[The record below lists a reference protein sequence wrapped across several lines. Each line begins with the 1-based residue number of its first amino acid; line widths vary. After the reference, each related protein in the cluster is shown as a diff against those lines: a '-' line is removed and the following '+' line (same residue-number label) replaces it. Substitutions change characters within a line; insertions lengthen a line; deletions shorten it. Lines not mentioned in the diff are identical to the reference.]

1 MIVPM
6 KKVSLIVLGGE
17 KNDALKKLRRLGL
30 LHIEIK
36 EGKGP
41 RLLELKE
48 QIGSL
53 EKGRYTVADKGAK
66 GMAQK
71 EADTQEALSIAARI
85 ESLEEEQKK
94 CYGDIAA
101 YRTELERI
109 KAWGE
114 MDHAELAFL
123 AKKGI
128 ALSLH
133 EMSPAEYDKLGDA
146 VRAIVLERTKDIV
159 RFLLLEIG
167 THGEPG
173 DGTPVESGDGTPGK
187 ENSGMS
193 GEEVKAA
200 LERSRFK
207 LPDVST
213 GELKRKLEDTG
224 RQLQSI
230 KDELAALAAYTES
243 LERAIA
249 ALKKEAEFET
259 YSSGMGE
266 EDLSEDSPGK
276 VSVAYLVGFLPA
288 EDLGKLQT
296 MARENAWGLLAEDPT
311 EEDDAPTKLQNN
323 KFVSLVYPLTDFLG
337 SVPGY
342 FEPDISGWFLIFIMI
357 FVGIIFGDG
366 GYGLLIC
373 GIAAALM
380 IKSRREKQPIAP
392 IAWLLLLFGAVT
404 VVWGT
409 VTCSWFG
416 LSPEALP
423 VWLQRL
429 SVPVLSN
436 VNSDTIWYPFWT
448 GGQAGL
454 TTSQNVQIFCFAI
467 ALVHLLIAHVSA
479 LRGNLGSP
487 KMLGDIGTIL
497 QLIGMFYVV
506 LSMVVNGEVFGL
518 DLVVSGIPVGR
529 ISITLVIVGFA
540 VNFIFGNYEKSILQ
554 SVLDSLKDIVSMLL
568 GVVNVFSDIVSYIRL
583 WAVGLAGAAI
593 SSTVNEMVNPLFG
606 HFIFIIFA
614 VIVLVFGHGLNM
626 ILNVLSVIVHG
637 IRLNTLEFST
647 HIGLSWSGHKYE
659 PFEE

>member
-6 KKVSLIVLGGE
+6 KKVSLIVLDSE
-17 KNDALKKLRRLGL
+17 RKNALKKLRRLGL

-36 EGKGP
+36 EGKGS

-48 QIGSL
+48 QIASL
-53 EKGRYTVADKGAK
+53 EKGRFAVADKVTK
-66 GMAQK
+66 GMVQK
-71 EADTQEALSIAARI
+71 EADTQEALTIAEKI
-85 ESLEEEQKK
+85 DSLQEEQKK
-94 CYGDIAA
+94 YYADISA

-109 KAWGE
+109 KAWGNLDPGE
-114 MDHAELAFL
+114 IAFL
-123 AKKGI
+123 AEKGI
-128 ALSLH
+128 VLSLH
-133 EMSPAEYDKLGDA
+133 EMIPSEYEKLGDSA
-146 VRAIVLERTKDIV
+146 KTIVLQRTKDIV
-159 RFLLLEIG
+159 RFLLL
-167 THGEPG
+167 
-173 DGTPVESGDGTPGK
+173 D
-187 ENSGMS
+187 NGMD
-193 GEEVKAA
+193 GEEDKTA

-207 LPDVST
+207 LPDLST
-213 GELKRKLEDTG
+213 KEIKEKLEEAG
-224 RQLQSI
+224 KQLQSI
-230 KDELAALAAYTES
+230 KEELAAFAAYTES

-249 ALKKEAEFET
+249 GLKKEIEFET
-259 YSSGMGE
+259 YASGMGE
-266 EDLSEDSPGK
+266 EDLSEDSPRK

-342 FEPDISGWFLIFIMI
+342 FEPDISGWFLAFIMI

-373 GIAAALM
+373 GIAAAMM
-380 IKSRREKQPIAP
+380 IKNRREKKAIAP

-416 LSPEALP
+416 LAPEVLP
-423 VWLQRL
+423 AWLQNL

-436 VNSDTIWYPFWT
+436 VYSDKIWYPFWT
-448 GGQAGL
+448 GGEAGL
-454 TTSQNVQIFCFAI
+454 TTSQNVQIFCFTI
-467 ALVHLLIAHVSA
+467 ALIHLLIAHISGA
-479 LRGNLGSP
+479 RGNRGSL
-487 KMLGDIGTIL
+487 KILGDIGSIL
-497 QLIGMFYVV
+497 ELIGMYYVV
-506 LSMVVNGEVFGL
+506 LSMVVNGAVFGL
-518 DLVVSGIPVGR
+518 DLVVSGIPVGT
-529 ISITLVIVGFA
+529 ISISLVIIGFA

-593 SSTVNEMVNPLFG
+593 SSTVNEMVSPLLG

-614 VIVLVFGHGLNM
+614 VVVLVFGHGLNM

>member
-6 KKVSLIVLGGE
+6 KKVSLIVLDSE
-17 KNDALKKLRRLGL
+17 RKNALKKLRRLGL

-36 EGKGP
+36 EGKGS

-48 QIGSL
+48 QIASL
-53 EKGRYTVADKGAK
+53 EKGRFAVADKVTK
-66 GMAQK
+66 GMVQK
-71 EADTQEALSIAARI
+71 EADTQEALTIAEKI
-85 ESLEEEQKK
+85 DSLQEEQKK
-94 CYGDIAA
+94 YYADISA

-109 KAWGE
+109 KAWGNLDPGE
-114 MDHAELAFL
+114 IAFL
-123 AKKGI
+123 AEKGI
-128 ALSLH
+128 VLSLH
-133 EMSPAEYDKLGDA
+133 EMIPSEYEKLGDSA
-146 VRAIVLERTKDIV
+146 KTIVLQRTKDIV
-159 RFLLLEIG
+159 RLLLL
-167 THGEPG
+167 
-173 DGTPVESGDGTPGK
+173 D
-187 ENSGMS
+187 NGMA
-193 GEEVKAA
+193 GEEDKNA

-207 LPDVST
+207 LPDLST
-213 GELKRKLEDTG
+213 KEIKEKLEEAG
-224 RQLQSI
+224 KQLQSI
-230 KDELAALAAYTES
+230 KEELAAFAAYTES

-249 ALKKEAEFET
+249 GLKKEVEFET
-259 YSSGMGE
+259 YASGMGE
-266 EDLSEDSPGK
+266 EDLSEDSPRK

-342 FEPDISGWFLIFIMI
+342 FEPDISGWFLAFIMI

-373 GIAAALM
+373 GIAAAMM
-380 IKSRREKQPIAP
+380 IKNRREKKAIAP

-416 LSPEALP
+416 LAPEVLP
-423 VWLQRL
+423 AWLQNL

-436 VNSDTIWYPFWT
+436 VYSDKIWYPFWT
-448 GGQAGL
+448 GGEAGL
-454 TTSQNVQIFCFAI
+454 TTSQNVQIFCFTI
-467 ALVHLLIAHVSA
+467 ALIHLLIAHISGA
-479 LRGNLGSP
+479 RGNRGSL
-487 KMLGDIGTIL
+487 KILGDIGSIL
-497 QLIGMFYVV
+497 ELIGMYYVV
-506 LSMVVNGEVFGL
+506 LSMVVNGAVFGL
-518 DLVVSGIPVGR
+518 DLVVSGIPVGT
-529 ISITLVIVGFA
+529 ISISLVIIGFA

-593 SSTVNEMVNPLFG
+593 SSTVNEMVSPLLG

-614 VIVLVFGHGLNM
+614 VVVLVFGHGLNM

>member
-6 KKVSLIVLGGE
+6 KKVSLIVLDSE
-17 KNDALKKLRRLGL
+17 RKNALKKLRRLGL

-36 EGKGP
+36 EGKGS

-48 QIGSL
+48 QIASL
-53 EKGRYTVADKGAK
+53 EKGRFAVADKVTK
-66 GMAQK
+66 GMVQK
-71 EADTQEALSIAARI
+71 EADTQEALTIAEKI
-85 ESLEEEQKK
+85 DSLQEEQKK
-94 CYGDIAA
+94 YYADISA

-109 KAWGE
+109 KAWGNLDPGE
-114 MDHAELAFL
+114 IAFL
-123 AKKGI
+123 AEKGI
-128 ALSLH
+128 VLSLH
-133 EMSPAEYDKLGDA
+133 EMIPSEYEKLGDSA
-146 VRAIVLERTKDIV
+146 KTIVLQRTKDIV
-159 RFLLLEIG
+159 RFLLL
-167 THGEPG
+167 
-173 DGTPVESGDGTPGK
+173 D
-187 ENSGMS
+187 NGMA
-193 GEEVKAA
+193 GEEDKNA

-207 LPDVST
+207 LPDLST
-213 GELKRKLEDTG
+213 KEIKEKLEEAG
-224 RQLQSI
+224 KQLQSI
-230 KDELAALAAYTES
+230 KEELAAFAAYTES

-249 ALKKEAEFET
+249 GLKKEVEFET
-259 YSSGMGE
+259 YASGMGE
-266 EDLSEDSPGK
+266 EDLSEDSPRK

-342 FEPDISGWFLIFIMI
+342 FEPDISGWFLAFIMI

-373 GIAAALM
+373 GIAAAMM
-380 IKSRREKQPIAP
+380 IKNRREKKAIAP

-416 LSPEALP
+416 LAPEVLP
-423 VWLQRL
+423 AWLQNL

-436 VNSDTIWYPFWT
+436 VYSDKIWYPFWT
-448 GGQAGL
+448 GGEAGL
-454 TTSQNVQIFCFAI
+454 TTSQNVQIFCFTI
-467 ALVHLLIAHVSA
+467 ALIHLLIAHISGA
-479 LRGNLGSP
+479 RGNRGSL
-487 KMLGDIGTIL
+487 KILGDIGSIL
-497 QLIGMFYVV
+497 ELIGMYYVV
-506 LSMVVNGEVFGL
+506 LSMVVNGAVFGL
-518 DLVVSGIPVGR
+518 DLVVSGIPVGT
-529 ISITLVIVGFA
+529 ISISLVIIGFA

-593 SSTVNEMVNPLFG
+593 SSTVNEMVSPLLG

-614 VIVLVFGHGLNM
+614 VVVLVFGHGLNM

>member
-6 KKVSLIVLGGE
+6 KKVSLIVLDSE
-17 KNDALKKLRRLGL
+17 RKNALKKLRRLGL

-36 EGKGP
+36 EGKGS

-48 QIGSL
+48 QIASL
-53 EKGRYTVADKGAK
+53 EKGRFAVADKVTK
-66 GMAQK
+66 GMVQK
-71 EADTQEALSIAARI
+71 EADTQEALTIAEKI
-85 ESLEEEQKK
+85 DSLQEEQKK
-94 CYGDIAA
+94 YYADISA

-109 KAWGE
+109 KAWGNLDPGE
-114 MDHAELAFL
+114 IAFL
-123 AKKGI
+123 AEKGI
-128 ALSLH
+128 VLSLH
-133 EMSPAEYDKLGDA
+133 EMIPSEYEKLGDSA
-146 VRAIVLERTKDIV
+146 KTIVLQRTKDIV
-159 RFLLLEIG
+159 RFLLL
-167 THGEPG
+167 
-173 DGTPVESGDGTPGK
+173 D
-187 ENSGMS
+187 NGMD
-193 GEEVKAA
+193 GEEDKTA

-207 LPDVST
+207 LPDLST
-213 GELKRKLEDTG
+213 KEIKEKLEEAG
-224 RQLQSI
+224 KQLQSI
-230 KDELAALAAYTES
+230 KEELAAFAAYTES

-249 ALKKEAEFET
+249 GLKKEIEFET
-259 YSSGMGE
+259 YASGMGE
-266 EDLSEDSPGK
+266 EDLSEDSPRK

-288 EDLGKLQT
+288 EDLGKLQA

-342 FEPDISGWFLIFIMI
+342 FEPDISGWFLAFIMI

-373 GIAAALM
+373 GIAAAMM
-380 IKSRREKQPIAP
+380 IKNRKEKQAIAP

-416 LSPEALP
+416 LAPEVLP
-423 VWLQRL
+423 EWLRKL

-436 VNSDTIWYPFWT
+436 VYSDKIWYPFWT
-448 GGQAGL
+448 GGEAGL
-454 TTSQNVQIFCFAI
+454 TTSQNVQIFCFTI
-467 ALVHLLIAHVSA
+467 ALIHLLIAHISGA
-479 LRGNLGSP
+479 RGNRGSL
-487 KMLGDIGTIL
+487 KILGDIGSIL
-497 QLIGMFYVV
+497 ELIGMYYVV
-506 LSMVVNGEVFGL
+506 LSMVVNGAVFGL
-518 DLVVSGIPVGR
+518 DLVVSGIPVGT
-529 ISITLVIVGFA
+529 ISISLVIIGFA

-593 SSTVNEMVNPLFG
+593 SSTVNEMVSPLLG

-614 VIVLVFGHGLNM
+614 VVVLVFGHGLNM

>member
-6 KKVSLIVLGGE
+6 KKVSLIVLDSE
-17 KNDALKKLRRLGL
+17 RKNALKKLRRLGL

-36 EGKGP
+36 EGKGS

-48 QIGSL
+48 QIASL
-53 EKGRYTVADKGAK
+53 EKGRFAVADKVTK
-66 GMAQK
+66 GMVQK
-71 EADTQEALSIAARI
+71 EADTQEALTIAEKI
-85 ESLEEEQKK
+85 DSLQEEQKK
-94 CYGDIAA
+94 YYADISA

-109 KAWGE
+109 KAWGNLDPGE
-114 MDHAELAFL
+114 IAFL
-123 AKKGI
+123 AEKGI
-128 ALSLH
+128 VLSLH
-133 EMSPAEYDKLGDA
+133 EMIPSEYEKLGDSA
-146 VRAIVLERTKDIV
+146 KTIVLQRTKDIV
-159 RFLLLEIG
+159 RFLLL
-167 THGEPG
+167 
-173 DGTPVESGDGTPGK
+173 D
-187 ENSGMS
+187 NGMA
-193 GEEVKAA
+193 GEEDKNA

-207 LPDVST
+207 LPDLST
-213 GELKRKLEDTG
+213 GEIKKKLEEAG
-224 RQLQSI
+224 RRLQSI
-230 KDELAALAAYTES
+230 KEELDAFAAYTES

-249 ALKKEAEFET
+249 GLKKEVEFET
-259 YSSGMGE
+259 YASGMGE
-266 EDLSEDSPGK
+266 EELSEDSPRK

-342 FEPDISGWFLIFIMI
+342 FEPDISGWFLAFIMI

-373 GIAAALM
+373 GIAAAMM
-380 IKSRREKQPIAP
+380 IKNRREKQAIAP

-416 LSPEALP
+416 LAPEVLP
-423 VWLQRL
+423 VWLQNL

-436 VNSDTIWYPFWT
+436 VYSDKIWYPFWT
-448 GGQAGL
+448 GGEAGL
-454 TTSQNVQIFCFAI
+454 TTSQNVQIFCFTI
-467 ALVHLLIAHVSA
+467 ALIHLLIAHISGA
-479 LRGNLGSP
+479 RGNRGSL
-487 KMLGDIGTIL
+487 KILGDIGSIL
-497 QLIGMFYVV
+497 ELIGMYYVV
-506 LSMVVNGEVFGL
+506 LSMVVNGAVFGL
-518 DLVVSGIPVGR
+518 DLVVSGIPVGT
-529 ISITLVIVGFA
+529 ISISLVIIGFA

-593 SSTVNEMVNPLFG
+593 SSTVNEMVSPLLG

-614 VIVLVFGHGLNM
+614 VVVLVFGHGLNM

>member
-6 KKVSLIVLGGE
+6 KKVSLIVLDSE
-17 KNDALKKLRRLGL
+17 RKNALKKLRRLGL

-36 EGKGP
+36 EGKGS

-48 QIGSL
+48 QIASL
-53 EKGRYTVADKGAK
+53 EKGRFAVADKVTK
-66 GMAQK
+66 GMVQK
-71 EADTQEALSIAARI
+71 EADTQEALTIAEKI
-85 ESLEEEQKK
+85 DFLQEEQKK
-94 CYGDIAA
+94 YYADISA

-109 KAWGE
+109 KAWGNLDPGE
-114 MDHAELAFL
+114 IAFL
-123 AKKGI
+123 AEKGI
-128 ALSLH
+128 VLSLH
-133 EMSPAEYDKLGDA
+133 EMIPSEYEKLGDSA
-146 VRAIVLERTKDIV
+146 KTIVLQRTKDIV
-159 RFLLLEIG
+159 RFLLL
-167 THGEPG
+167 
-173 DGTPVESGDGTPGK
+173 D
-187 ENSGMS
+187 NGMD
-193 GEEVKAA
+193 GEEDKTA

-207 LPDVST
+207 LPDLST
-213 GELKRKLEDTG
+213 KEIKEKLEEAG
-224 RQLQSI
+224 KQLQSI
-230 KDELAALAAYTES
+230 KEELAAFAAYTES

-249 ALKKEAEFET
+249 GLKKEVEFET
-259 YSSGMGE
+259 YASGMGE
-266 EDLSEDSPGK
+266 EDLSEDSPRK

-342 FEPDISGWFLIFIMI
+342 FEPDISGWFLAFIMI

-373 GIAAALM
+373 GIAAAMM
-380 IKSRREKQPIAP
+380 IKNRKEKQAIAP

-416 LSPEALP
+416 LAPEVLP
-423 VWLQRL
+423 EWLWKL

-436 VNSDTIWYPFWT
+436 VYSDKIWYPFWT
-448 GGQAGL
+448 GGEAGL
-454 TTSQNVQIFCFAI
+454 TTSQNVQIFCFTI
-467 ALVHLLIAHVSA
+467 ALIHLLIAHISGA
-479 LRGNLGSP
+479 RGNRGSL
-487 KMLGDIGTIL
+487 KILGDIGSIL
-497 QLIGMFYVV
+497 ELIGMYYVV
-506 LSMVVNGEVFGL
+506 LSMVVNGAVFGL
-518 DLVVSGIPVGR
+518 DLVVSGIPVGT
-529 ISITLVIVGFA
+529 ISISLVIIGFA

-593 SSTVNEMVNPLFG
+593 SSTVNEMVSPLLG

-614 VIVLVFGHGLNM
+614 VVVLVFGHGLNM

>member
-6 KKVSLIVLGGE
+6 KKVSLIVLDSE
-17 KNDALKKLRRLGL
+17 RKNALKKLRRLGL

-36 EGKGP
+36 EGKGS

-48 QIGSL
+48 QIASL
-53 EKGRYTVADKGAK
+53 EKGRFAVADKVTK
-66 GMAQK
+66 GMVQK
-71 EADTQEALSIAARI
+71 EADTQEALTIAEKI
-85 ESLEEEQKK
+85 DFLQEEQKK
-94 CYGDIAA
+94 YYADISA

-109 KAWGE
+109 KAWGNLDPGE
-114 MDHAELAFL
+114 IAFL
-123 AKKGI
+123 AEKGI
-128 ALSLH
+128 VLSLH
-133 EMSPAEYDKLGDA
+133 EMIPSEYEKLGDSA
-146 VRAIVLERTKDIV
+146 KTIVLQRTKDIV
-159 RFLLLEIG
+159 RFLLLY
-167 THGEPG
+167 
-173 DGTPVESGDGTPGK
+173 
-187 ENSGMS
+187 NGMA
-193 GEEVKAA
+193 GEEDKNA

-207 LPDVST
+207 LPDIST
-213 GELKRKLEDTG
+213 KEIKEKLEEAG
-224 RQLQSI
+224 KQLQSI
-230 KDELAALAAYTES
+230 KEELAAFAAYTES

-249 ALKKEAEFET
+249 GLKKEVEFET
-259 YSSGMGE
+259 YASGMGE
-266 EDLSEDSPGK
+266 EELSEDSPRK

-342 FEPDISGWFLIFIMI
+342 FEPDISGWFLAFIMI

-373 GIAAALM
+373 GIAAAMM
-380 IKSRREKQPIAP
+380 IKNRKEKQAIAP

-416 LSPEALP
+416 LAPEVLP
-423 VWLQRL
+423 EWLRKL

-436 VNSDTIWYPFWT
+436 VYSDKIWYPFWT
-448 GGQAGL
+448 GGEAGL
-454 TTSQNVQIFCFAI
+454 TTSQNVQIFCFTI
-467 ALVHLLIAHVSA
+467 ALIHLLIAHISGA
-479 LRGNLGSP
+479 RGNRGSL
-487 KMLGDIGTIL
+487 KILGDIGSIL
-497 QLIGMFYVV
+497 ELIGMYYVV
-506 LSMVVNGEVFGL
+506 LSMVVNGAVFGL
-518 DLVVSGIPVGR
+518 DLVVSGIPVGT
-529 ISITLVIVGFA
+529 ISISLVIIGFA

-593 SSTVNEMVNPLFG
+593 SSTVNEMVSPLLG

-614 VIVLVFGHGLNM
+614 VVVLVFGHGLNM

>member
-114 MDHAELAFL
+114 MDPAELAFL

-159 RFLLLEIG
+159 RFLLLESG

-213 GELKRKLEDTG
+213 GELKRKLEDAG

-342 FEPDISGWFLIFIMI
+342 FEPDISGWFLIFIML

-404 VVWGT
+404 VAWGT

-416 LSPEALP
+416 LAPEALP

>member
-6 KKVSLIVLGGE
+6 KKVSLIVLDSE
-17 KNDALKKLRRLGL
+17 RKNALKKLRRLGL

-36 EGKGP
+36 EGKGS

-48 QIGSL
+48 QIASL
-53 EKGRYTVADKGAK
+53 EKGRFAVADKVTK
-66 GMAQK
+66 GMVQK
-71 EADTQEALSIAARI
+71 EADTQEALTIAEKI
-85 ESLEEEQKK
+85 DSLQEEQKK
-94 CYGDIAA
+94 YYADISA

-109 KAWGE
+109 KAWGNLDPGE
-114 MDHAELAFL
+114 IAFL
-123 AKKGI
+123 AEKGI
-128 ALSLH
+128 VLSLH
-133 EMSPAEYDKLGDA
+133 EMIPSEYEKLGDSA
-146 VRAIVLERTKDIV
+146 KTIVLQRTKDIV
-159 RFLLLEIG
+159 RFLLL
-167 THGEPG
+167 
-173 DGTPVESGDGTPGK
+173 D
-187 ENSGMS
+187 NGMA
-193 GEEVKAA
+193 GEEDKNA

-207 LPDVST
+207 LPDLST
-213 GELKRKLEDTG
+213 KEIKEKLEEAG
-224 RQLQSI
+224 KQLQSI
-230 KDELAALAAYTES
+230 KEELAAFAAYTES

-249 ALKKEAEFET
+249 GLKKEVEFET
-259 YSSGMGE
+259 YASGMGE
-266 EDLSEDSPGK
+266 EDLSEDSPRK

-342 FEPDISGWFLIFIMI
+342 FEPDISGWFLAFIMI

-373 GIAAALM
+373 GIAAAMM
-380 IKSRREKQPIAP
+380 IKNRKEKQAIAP

-416 LSPEALP
+416 LAPEVLP
-423 VWLQRL
+423 AWLQNL

-436 VNSDTIWYPFWT
+436 VYSDKIWYPFWT
-448 GGQAGL
+448 GGEAGL
-454 TTSQNVQIFCFAI
+454 TTSQNVQIFCFTI
-467 ALVHLLIAHVSA
+467 ALIHLLIAHISGA
-479 LRGNLGSP
+479 RGNRGSL
-487 KMLGDIGTIL
+487 KILGDIGSIL
-497 QLIGMFYVV
+497 ELIGMYYVV
-506 LSMVVNGEVFGL
+506 LSMVVNGAVFGL
-518 DLVVSGIPVGR
+518 DLVVSGIPVGT
-529 ISITLVIVGFA
+529 ISISLVIIGFA

-593 SSTVNEMVNPLFG
+593 SSTVNEMVSPLLG

-614 VIVLVFGHGLNM
+614 VVVLVFGHGLNM

>member
-6 KKVSLIVLGGE
+6 KKVSLIVLDSE
-17 KNDALKKLRRLGL
+17 RKNALKKLRRLGL

-36 EGKGP
+36 EGKGS

-48 QIGSL
+48 QIASL
-53 EKGRYTVADKGAK
+53 EKGRFAVADKVTK
-66 GMAQK
+66 GMVQK
-71 EADTQEALSIAARI
+71 EADTQEALTIAEKI
-85 ESLEEEQKK
+85 DFLQEEQKK
-94 CYGDIAA
+94 YYADISA

-109 KAWGE
+109 KAWGNLDPGE
-114 MDHAELAFL
+114 IAFL
-123 AKKGI
+123 AEKGI
-128 ALSLH
+128 VLSLH
-133 EMSPAEYDKLGDA
+133 EMILSEYEKLGDSA
-146 VRAIVLERTKDIV
+146 KTIVLQRTKDIV
-159 RFLLLEIG
+159 RFLLL
-167 THGEPG
+167 
-173 DGTPVESGDGTPGK
+173 D
-187 ENSGMS
+187 NGMA
-193 GEEVKAA
+193 GEEDKNA

-207 LPDVST
+207 LPDLST
-213 GELKRKLEDTG
+213 KEIKEKLEEAG
-224 RQLQSI
+224 KQLQSI
-230 KDELAALAAYTES
+230 KEELAAFAAYTES

-249 ALKKEAEFET
+249 GLKKEVEFET
-259 YSSGMGE
+259 YASGMGE
-266 EDLSEDSPGK
+266 EDLSEDSPRK

-342 FEPDISGWFLIFIMI
+342 FEPDISGWFLAFIMI

-373 GIAAALM
+373 GIAAAMM
-380 IKSRREKQPIAP
+380 IKNRKEKQAIAP

-416 LSPEALP
+416 LAPEVLP
-423 VWLQRL
+423 EWLRKL

-436 VNSDTIWYPFWT
+436 VYSDKIWYPFWT
-448 GGQAGL
+448 GGEAGL
-454 TTSQNVQIFCFAI
+454 TTSQNVQIFCFTI
-467 ALVHLLIAHVSA
+467 ALIHLLIAHISGA
-479 LRGNLGSP
+479 RGNRGSL
-487 KMLGDIGTIL
+487 KILGDIGSIL
-497 QLIGMFYVV
+497 ELIGMYYVV
-506 LSMVVNGEVFGL
+506 LSMVVNGAVFGL
-518 DLVVSGIPVGR
+518 DLVVSGIPVGT
-529 ISITLVIVGFA
+529 ISISLVIIGFA

-593 SSTVNEMVNPLFG
+593 SSTVNEMVSPLLG

-614 VIVLVFGHGLNM
+614 VVVLVFGHGLNM

>member
-6 KKVSLIVLGGE
+6 KKVSLIVLDSE
-17 KNDALKKLRRLGL
+17 RKNALKKLRRLGL

-36 EGKGP
+36 EGKGS

-48 QIGSL
+48 QIASL
-53 EKGRYTVADKGAK
+53 EKGRFAVADKVTK
-66 GMAQK
+66 GMVQK
-71 EADTQEALSIAARI
+71 EADTQEALTIAEKI
-85 ESLEEEQKK
+85 DSLQEEQKK
-94 CYGDIAA
+94 YYADISA

-109 KAWGE
+109 KAWGNLDPGE
-114 MDHAELAFL
+114 IAFL
-123 AKKGI
+123 AEKGI
-128 ALSLH
+128 VLSLH
-133 EMSPAEYDKLGDA
+133 EMIPSEYEKLGDSA
-146 VRAIVLERTKDIV
+146 KTIVLQRTKDIV
-159 RFLLLEIG
+159 RFLLL
-167 THGEPG
+167 
-173 DGTPVESGDGTPGK
+173 D
-187 ENSGMS
+187 NGMD
-193 GEEVKAA
+193 GEEDKTA

-207 LPDVST
+207 LPDLST
-213 GELKRKLEDTG
+213 KEIKEKLEEAG
-224 RQLQSI
+224 KQLQSI
-230 KDELAALAAYTES
+230 KEELAAFAAYTES

-249 ALKKEAEFET
+249 GLKKEVEFET
-259 YSSGMGE
+259 YASGMGE
-266 EDLSEDSPGK
+266 EDLSEDSPRK

-288 EDLGKLQT
+288 EDLGKLQA

-337 SVPGY
+337 SVPGD
-342 FEPDISGWFLIFIMI
+342 FEPDISGWFLAFIMI

-373 GIAAALM
+373 GIAAAMM
-380 IKSRREKQPIAP
+380 IKNRREKKAIAP

-416 LSPEALP
+416 LAPEVLP
-423 VWLQRL
+423 AWLQNL

-436 VNSDTIWYPFWT
+436 VYSDKIWYPFWT
-448 GGQAGL
+448 GGEAGL
-454 TTSQNVQIFCFAI
+454 TTSQNVQIFCFTI
-467 ALVHLLIAHVSA
+467 ALIHLLIAHISGA
-479 LRGNLGSP
+479 RGNRGSL
-487 KMLGDIGTIL
+487 KILGDIGSIL
-497 QLIGMFYVV
+497 ELIGMYYVV
-506 LSMVVNGEVFGL
+506 LSMVVNGAVFGL
-518 DLVVSGIPVGR
+518 DLVVSGIPVGT
-529 ISITLVIVGFA
+529 ISISLVIIGFA

-593 SSTVNEMVNPLFG
+593 SSTVNEMVSPLLG

-614 VIVLVFGHGLNM
+614 VVVLVFGHGLNM

>member
-6 KKVSLIVLGGE
+6 KKVSLIVLDSE
-17 KNDALKKLRRLGL
+17 RKNALKKLRRLGL

-36 EGKGP
+36 EGKGS

-48 QIGSL
+48 QIASL
-53 EKGRYTVADKGAK
+53 EKGRFAVADKVTK
-66 GMAQK
+66 GMVQK
-71 EADTQEALSIAARI
+71 EADTQEALTIAEKI
-85 ESLEEEQKK
+85 DSLQEEQKK
-94 CYGDIAA
+94 YYADISA

-109 KAWGE
+109 KAWGNLDPGE
-114 MDHAELAFL
+114 IAFL
-123 AKKGI
+123 AEKGI
-128 ALSLH
+128 VLSLH
-133 EMSPAEYDKLGDA
+133 EMIPSEYEKLGDSA
-146 VRAIVLERTKDIV
+146 KTIVLQRTKDIV
-159 RFLLLEIG
+159 RFLLL
-167 THGEPG
+167 
-173 DGTPVESGDGTPGK
+173 D
-187 ENSGMS
+187 NGMD
-193 GEEVKAA
+193 GEEDKTA

-207 LPDVST
+207 LPDLST
-213 GELKRKLEDTG
+213 KEIKEKLEEAG
-224 RQLQSI
+224 KQLQSI
-230 KDELAALAAYTES
+230 KEELAAFAAYTES

-249 ALKKEAEFET
+249 GLKKEVEFET
-259 YSSGMGE
+259 YASGMGE
-266 EDLSEDSPGK
+266 EDLSEDSPRK

-342 FEPDISGWFLIFIMI
+342 FEPDISGWFLAFIMI

-373 GIAAALM
+373 GIAAAMM
-380 IKSRREKQPIAP
+380 IKNRREKKAIAP

-416 LSPEALP
+416 LAPEVLP
-423 VWLQRL
+423 AWLQNL

-436 VNSDTIWYPFWT
+436 VYSDKIWYPFWT
-448 GGQAGL
+448 GGEAGL
-454 TTSQNVQIFCFAI
+454 TTSQNVQIFCFTI
-467 ALVHLLIAHVSA
+467 ALIHLLIAHISGA
-479 LRGNLGSP
+479 RGNRGSL
-487 KMLGDIGTIL
+487 KILGDIGSIL
-497 QLIGMFYVV
+497 ELIGMYYVV
-506 LSMVVNGEVFGL
+506 LSMVVNGAVFGL
-518 DLVVSGIPVGR
+518 DLVVSGIPVGT
-529 ISITLVIVGFA
+529 ISISLVIIGFA

-593 SSTVNEMVNPLFG
+593 SSTVNEMVSPLLG

-614 VIVLVFGHGLNM
+614 VVVLVFGHGLNM

>member
-6 KKVSLIVLGGE
+6 KKVSLIVLDGE
-17 KNDALKKLRRLGL
+17 RENALKKLRKLGL

-48 QIGSL
+48 QIAFL
-53 EKGRYTVADKGAK
+53 EKGMFAVADKGVK

-71 EADTQEALSIAARI
+71 EADTQEALSIAGRI
-85 ESLEEEQKK
+85 DSLQEEQKK
-94 CYGDIAA
+94 CYADISVYQA
-101 YRTELERI
+101 ELERI
-109 KAWGE
+109 RAWGE
-114 MDHAELAFL
+114 IEPAEIAFL
-123 AKKGI
+123 AQKGI
-128 ALSLH
+128 DLSLH
-133 EMSPAEYDKLGDA
+133 EMSPSVYDKLGESA
-146 VRAIVLERTKDIV
+146 RTIVLERTKNVV
-159 RFLLLEIG
+159 RFLLLNNG
-167 THGEPG
+167 TL
-173 DGTPVESGDGTPGK
+173 D
-187 ENSGMS
+187 
-193 GEEVKAA
+193 EEDRTA

-213 GELKRKLEDTG
+213 AEIRKELEQARQ
-224 RQLQSI
+224 QLQSI
-230 KDELAALAAYTES
+230 KEELEDLAAYKSS
-243 LERAIA
+243 LELAVA
-249 ALKKEAEFET
+249 ALKKEVEFET
-259 YSSGMGE
+259 YASGMGE
-266 EDLSEDSPGK
+266 ENLSENSSGT
-276 VSVAYLVGFLPA
+276 VSVAYLIGFIPA
-288 EDLGKLQT
+288 EDLRKLQE

-337 SVPGY
+337 SMPGY
-342 FEPDISGWFLIFIMI
+342 FEPDISGWFLVFITI

-373 GIAAALM
+373 GISAAM
-380 IKSRREKQPIAP
+380 MMKSRKEKKPIAP
-392 IAWLLLLFGAVT
+392 IAWLLLLFGGMT
-404 VVWGT
+404 IIWGT

-416 LSPEALP
+416 LDAEVLPE
-423 VWLQRL
+423 WLKKL

-436 VNSDTIWYPFWT
+436 VYSDKIWYPFWT
-448 GGQAGL
+448 GGEAGL
-454 TTSQNVQIFCFAI
+454 TTSQNVQILMFTI
-467 ALVHLLIAHVSA
+467 ALVHLLVAHISA
-479 LRGNLGSP
+479 AGRNRGSL
-487 KMLGDIGTIL
+487 KILGDIGSIL
-497 QLIGMFYVV
+497 ELAGMYYVV
-506 LSMVVNGEVFGL
+506 LSLVVNSAVFGL
-518 DLVVSGIPVGR
+518 DLVVSGIPVGTMA
-529 ISITLVIVGFA
+529 IALVISGFA
-540 VNFIFGNYEKSILQ
+540 VNFIFGNYEESILQ

-593 SSTVNEMVNPLFG
+593 SATINDMVSPLLG
-606 HFIFIIFA
+606 HVIFIVFA

>member
-6 KKVSLIVLGGE
+6 KKVSLIVLDGE
-17 KNDALKKLRRLGL
+17 KNNALKKLRKLGL

-48 QIGSL
+48 QIAFL
-53 EKGRYTVADKGAK
+53 EKGLFAVADKAK
-66 GMAQK
+66 GVTQK
-71 EADTQEALSIAARI
+71 EADTQEARSIAERI
-85 ESLEEEQKK
+85 DSLQEEQKK
-94 CYGDIAA
+94 YYADISA

-109 KAWGE
+109 KAWGNLDPGE
-114 MDHAELAFL
+114 IAFL
-123 AKKGI
+123 AEKGI
-128 ALSLH
+128 VLSLH
-133 EMSPAEYDKLGDA
+133 EMIPSEYEKLGDSA
-146 VRAIVLERTKDIV
+146 KTIVLQRTKDIV
-159 RFLLLEIG
+159 RFLLLY
-167 THGEPG
+167 
-173 DGTPVESGDGTPGK
+173 
-187 ENSGMS
+187 NGMA
-193 GEEVKAA
+193 GEEDKNA

-207 LPDVST
+207 LPDIST
-213 GELKRKLEDTG
+213 KEIKEKLEEAG
-224 RQLQSI
+224 KQLQSI
-230 KDELAALAAYTES
+230 KEELAAFAAYTES

-249 ALKKEAEFET
+249 GLKKEVEFET
-259 YSSGMGE
+259 YASGMGE
-266 EDLSEDSPGK
+266 EELSEDSPRK

-342 FEPDISGWFLIFIMI
+342 FEPDISGWFLAFIMI

-373 GIAAALM
+373 GIAAAMM
-380 IKSRREKQPIAP
+380 IKNRKEKQAIAP

-416 LSPEALP
+416 LAPEVLP
-423 VWLQRL
+423 EWLRKL

-436 VNSDTIWYPFWT
+436 VYSDKIWYPFWT
-448 GGQAGL
+448 GGEAGL
-454 TTSQNVQIFCFAI
+454 TTSQNVQIFCFTI
-467 ALVHLLIAHVSA
+467 ALIHLLIAHISGA
-479 LRGNLGSP
+479 RGNRGSL
-487 KMLGDIGTIL
+487 KILGDIGSIL
-497 QLIGMFYVV
+497 ELIGMYYVV
-506 LSMVVNGEVFGL
+506 LSMVVNGAVFGL
-518 DLVVSGIPVGR
+518 DLVVSGIPVGT
-529 ISITLVIVGFA
+529 ISISLVIIGFA

-593 SSTVNEMVNPLFG
+593 SSTVNEMVSPLLG

-614 VIVLVFGHGLNM
+614 VVVLVFGHGLNM

>member
-6 KKVSLIVLGGE
+6 KKVSLIVLDSE
-17 KNDALKKLRRLGL
+17 RKNALKKLRRLGL

-36 EGKGP
+36 EGKGS

-48 QIGSL
+48 QIASL
-53 EKGRYTVADKGAK
+53 EKGRFAVADKVTK
-66 GMAQK
+66 GMVQK
-71 EADTQEALSIAARI
+71 EADTQEALTIAEKI
-85 ESLEEEQKK
+85 DSLQEEQKK
-94 CYGDIAA
+94 YYADISA

-109 KAWGE
+109 KAWGNLDPGE
-114 MDHAELAFL
+114 IAFL
-123 AKKGI
+123 AEKGI
-128 ALSLH
+128 VLSLH
-133 EMSPAEYDKLGDA
+133 EMIPSEYEKLGDSA
-146 VRAIVLERTKDIV
+146 KTIVLQRTKDIV
-159 RFLLLEIG
+159 RFLLL
-167 THGEPG
+167 
-173 DGTPVESGDGTPGK
+173 D
-187 ENSGMS
+187 NGMD
-193 GEEVKAA
+193 GEEDKTA

-207 LPDVST
+207 LPDLST
-213 GELKRKLEDTG
+213 KEIKEKLEEAG
-224 RQLQSI
+224 KQLQSI
-230 KDELAALAAYTES
+230 KEELAAFAAYTES

-249 ALKKEAEFET
+249 GLKKEVEFET
-259 YSSGMGE
+259 YASGMGE
-266 EDLSEDSPGK
+266 EELSEDSPRK

-342 FEPDISGWFLIFIMI
+342 FEPDISGWFLAFIMI

-373 GIAAALM
+373 GIAAAMM
-380 IKSRREKQPIAP
+380 IKNRREKQAIAP

-416 LSPEALP
+416 LAPEVLP
-423 VWLQRL
+423 EWLRKL

-436 VNSDTIWYPFWT
+436 VYSDKIWYPFWT
-448 GGQAGL
+448 GGEAGL
-454 TTSQNVQIFCFAI
+454 TTSQNVQIFCFTI
-467 ALVHLLIAHVSA
+467 ALIHLLIAHISGA
-479 LRGNLGSP
+479 RGNRGSL
-487 KMLGDIGTIL
+487 KILGDIGSIL
-497 QLIGMFYVV
+497 ELIGMYYVV
-506 LSMVVNGEVFGL
+506 LSMVVNGAVFGL
-518 DLVVSGIPVGR
+518 DLVVSGIPVGT
-529 ISITLVIVGFA
+529 ISISLVIIGFA

-593 SSTVNEMVNPLFG
+593 SSTVNEMVSPLLG

-614 VIVLVFGHGLNM
+614 VVVLVFGHGLNM

>member
-53 EKGRYTVADKGAK
+53 EKGRYAVADKGAK

-85 ESLEEEQKK
+85 DSLEEEQKK

-114 MDHAELAFL
+114 MDPAEIAFL

-159 RFLLLEIG
+159 RFLLLESG

-213 GELKRKLEDTG
+213 GELKRKLEDAG

-404 VVWGT
+404 VAWGT

-416 LSPEALP
+416 LAPEALP

>member
-6 KKVSLIVLGGE
+6 KKVSLIVLDSE
-17 KNDALKKLRRLGL
+17 RKNALKKLRRLGL

-36 EGKGP
+36 EGKGS

-48 QIGSL
+48 QIASL
-53 EKGRYTVADKGAK
+53 EKGRFAVADKVTK
-66 GMAQK
+66 GMVQK
-71 EADTQEALSIAARI
+71 EADTQEALTIAEKI
-85 ESLEEEQKK
+85 DFLQEEQKK
-94 CYGDIAA
+94 YYADISA

-109 KAWGE
+109 KAWGNLDPGE
-114 MDHAELAFL
+114 IAFL
-123 AKKGI
+123 AEKGI
-128 ALSLH
+128 VLSLH
-133 EMSPAEYDKLGDA
+133 EMIPSEYEKLGDSA
-146 VRAIVLERTKDIV
+146 KTIVLQRTKDIV
-159 RFLLLEIG
+159 RFLLL
-167 THGEPG
+167 
-173 DGTPVESGDGTPGK
+173 D
-187 ENSGMS
+187 NGMD
-193 GEEVKAA
+193 GEEDKTA

-207 LPDVST
+207 LPDLST
-213 GELKRKLEDTG
+213 KEIKEKLEEAG
-224 RQLQSI
+224 KQLQSI
-230 KDELAALAAYTES
+230 KEELAAFAAYTES

-249 ALKKEAEFET
+249 GLKKEVEFET
-259 YSSGMGE
+259 YASGMGE
-266 EDLSEDSPGK
+266 EDLSEDSPRK

-342 FEPDISGWFLIFIMI
+342 FEPDISGWFLAFIMI

-373 GIAAALM
+373 GIAAAMM
-380 IKSRREKQPIAP
+380 IKNRNEKQAIAP

-416 LSPEALP
+416 LAPEVLP
-423 VWLQRL
+423 EWLRKL

-436 VNSDTIWYPFWT
+436 VYSDKIWYPFWT
-448 GGQAGL
+448 GGEAGL
-454 TTSQNVQIFCFAI
+454 TTSQNVQIFCFTI
-467 ALVHLLIAHVSA
+467 ALIHLLIAHISGA
-479 LRGNLGSP
+479 RGNRGSL
-487 KMLGDIGTIL
+487 KILGDIGSIL
-497 QLIGMFYVV
+497 ELIGMYYVV
-506 LSMVVNGEVFGL
+506 LSMVVNGAVFGL
-518 DLVVSGIPVGR
+518 DLVVSGIPVGT
-529 ISITLVIVGFA
+529 ISISLVIIGFA

-593 SSTVNEMVNPLFG
+593 SSTVNEMVSPLLG

-614 VIVLVFGHGLNM
+614 VVVLVFGHGLNM

>member
-114 MDHAELAFL
+114 MDPAELAFL

-159 RFLLLEIG
+159 RFLLLESG

-213 GELKRKLEDTG
+213 GELKRKLEDAG

-276 VSVAYLVGFLPA
+276 VSVAYLVG
-288 EDLGKLQT
+288 
-296 MARENAWGLLAEDPT
+296 
-311 EEDDAPTKLQNN
+311 
-323 KFVSLVYPLTDFLG
+323 
-337 SVPGY
+337 VPS
-342 FEPDISGWFLIFIMI
+342 SGGF
-357 FVGIIFGDG
+357 
-366 GYGLLIC
+366 
-373 GIAAALM
+373 
-380 IKSRREKQPIAP
+380 
-392 IAWLLLLFGAVT
+392 
-404 VVWGT
+404 
-409 VTCSWFG
+409 
-416 LSPEALP
+416 
-423 VWLQRL
+423 
-429 SVPVLSN
+429 
-436 VNSDTIWYPFWT
+436 
-448 GGQAGL
+448 GQAPDHGKGKCMGAFGGG
-454 TTSQNVQIFCFAI
+454 S
-467 ALVHLLIAHVSA
+467 H
-479 LRGNLGSP
+479 RGG
-487 KMLGDIGTIL
+487 
-497 QLIGMFYVV
+497 
-506 LSMVVNGEVFGL
+506 
-518 DLVVSGIPVGR
+518 
-529 ISITLVIVGFA
+529 
-540 VNFIFGNYEKSILQ
+540 
-554 SVLDSLKDIVSMLL
+554 
-568 GVVNVFSDIVSYIRL
+568 
-583 WAVGLAGAAI
+583 
-593 SSTVNEMVNPLFG
+593 
-606 HFIFIIFA
+606 
-614 VIVLVFGHGLNM
+614 
-626 ILNVLSVIVHG
+626 
-637 IRLNTLEFST
+637 
-647 HIGLSWSGHKYE
+647 
-659 PFEE
+659 

>member
-6 KKVSLIVLGGE
+6 KKVSLIVLNDE
-17 KNDALKKLRRLGL
+17 KKNALKKLRKLGL

-48 QIGSL
+48 QIASL
-53 EKGRYTVADKGAK
+53 EKGLFAVADLGAK
-66 GMAQK
+66 DMVQK
-71 EADTQEALSIAARI
+71 EADTQEALSIAERI
-85 ESLEEEQKK
+85 DSLKEEQKK
-94 CYGDIAA
+94 CYGDISA
-101 YRTELERI
+101 YEGELERL

-114 MDHAELAFL
+114 IDPEEIAVLAE
-123 AKKGI
+123 KGI
-128 ALSLH
+128 VLSLH
-133 EMSPAEYDKLGDA
+133 EMIPSEYEKLGDSA
-146 VRAIVLERTKDIV
+146 KTIVLQRTKDIV
-159 RFLLLEIG
+159 RFLLL
-167 THGEPG
+167 
-173 DGTPVESGDGTPGK
+173 D
-187 ENSGMS
+187 NGMA
-193 GEEVKAA
+193 GEEDKNA

-207 LPDVST
+207 LPDIST
-213 GELKRKLEDTG
+213 GEIKKKLEEAG
-224 RQLQSI
+224 RRLQSI
-230 KDELAALAAYTES
+230 KEELDAFAAYTES

-249 ALKKEAEFET
+249 GLKKEVEFET
-259 YSSGMGE
+259 YASGMGE
-266 EDLSEDSPGK
+266 EELSEDSPRK

-342 FEPDISGWFLIFIMI
+342 FEPDISGWFLAFIMI

-373 GIAAALM
+373 GIAAAMM
-380 IKSRREKQPIAP
+380 IKNRKEKQAIAP

-416 LSPEALP
+416 LAPEVLP
-423 VWLQRL
+423 VWLQNL

-436 VNSDTIWYPFWT
+436 VYSDKIWYPFWT
-448 GGQAGL
+448 GGEAGL
-454 TTSQNVQIFCFAI
+454 TTSQNVQIFCFTI
-467 ALVHLLIAHVSA
+467 ALIHLLIAHISGA
-479 LRGNLGSP
+479 RGNRGSL
-487 KMLGDIGTIL
+487 KILGDIGSIL
-497 QLIGMFYVV
+497 ELIGMYYVV
-506 LSMVVNGEVFGL
+506 LSMVVNGAVFGL
-518 DLVVSGIPVGR
+518 DLVVSGIPVGT
-529 ISITLVIVGFA
+529 ISISLVIIGFA

-593 SSTVNEMVNPLFG
+593 SSTVNEMVSPLLG

-614 VIVLVFGHGLNM
+614 VVVLVFGHGLNM

>member
-6 KKVSLIVLGGE
+6 KKVSLIVLNDE
-17 KNDALKKLRRLGL
+17 KKNALKKLRKLGL

-48 QIGSL
+48 QIASL
-53 EKGRYTVADKGAK
+53 EKGLFAVADLGAK
-66 GMAQK
+66 DMVQK
-71 EADTQEALSIAARI
+71 EADTQEALSIAERI
-85 ESLEEEQKK
+85 DSLKEEQKK
-94 CYGDIAA
+94 CYGDISA
-101 YRTELERI
+101 YEGELERL

-114 MDHAELAFL
+114 IDPEEIAVLAE
-123 AKKGI
+123 KGI
-128 ALSLH
+128 VLSLH
-133 EMSPAEYDKLGDA
+133 EMIPSEYEKLGDSA
-146 VRAIVLERTKDIV
+146 KTIVLERTKDIV
-159 RFLLLEIG
+159 RFLFLHEEIIQ
-167 THGEPG
+167 EAIP
-173 DGTPVESGDGTPGK
+173 
-187 ENSGMS
+187 
-193 GEEVKAA
+193 EEEKSS
-200 LERSRFK
+200 LERSQLK
-207 LPDVST
+207 LPSIST
-213 GELKRKLEDTG
+213 GEIRRKFKESG
-224 RQLQSI
+224 QRLQSL
-230 KDELAALAAYTES
+230 KEELAGLAAYRSS
-243 LERAIA
+243 LERAIMG
-249 ALKKEAEFET
+249 LKKEVEFET
-259 YSSGMGE
+259 YASGMGE
-266 EDLSEDSPGK
+266 EDLSEDSSSR

-288 EDLGKLQT
+288 EDLSKLLT

-342 FEPDISGWFLIFIMI
+342 FEPDISGWFLVFIMI

-373 GIAAALM
+373 GISAAMML
-380 IKSRREKQPIAP
+380 KNHREKKTIAP
-392 IAWLLLLFGAVT
+392 ITWLLLLFGGIT

-416 LSPEALP
+416 LAPEVLP
-423 VWLQRL
+423 QWLRKL

-436 VNSDTIWYPFWT
+436 VYSDKVWYPFWT
-448 GGQAGL
+448 GGEAGL
-454 TTSQNVQIFCFAI
+454 TTSQNVQIFCFTI
-467 ALVHLLIAHVSA
+467 ALVHLLIAHVSGA
-479 LRGNLGSP
+479 RRNRGSL
-487 KMLGDIGTIL
+487 KMLGDIGSIL
-497 QLIGMFYVV
+497 ELIGMYYVV
-506 LSMVVNGEVFGL
+506 LSMVVNGAVFGL
-518 DLVVSGIPVGR
+518 DLVVSGIPVGT
-529 ISITLVIVGFA
+529 IAIALVIIGFV

-554 SVLDSLKDIVSMLL
+554 SVLDSVKDIVSMLL

-593 SSTVNEMVNPLFG
+593 SSTVNEMVNPLLG

-614 VIVLVFGHGLNM
+614 VVVLVFGHGLNM

-647 HIGLSWSGHKYE
+647 HIGLSWSGHKYK

>member
-6 KKVSLIVLGGE
+6 KKVSLIVLDGE
-17 KNDALKKLRRLGL
+17 RENALKKLRKLGL

-48 QIGSL
+48 QIAFL
-53 EKGRYTVADKGAK
+53 EKGIFAVADKGVK

-71 EADTQEALSIAARI
+71 EADTQEALSIAGRI
-85 ESLEEEQKK
+85 DSLQEEQKQ
-94 CYGDIAA
+94 CYADISA
-101 YRTELERI
+101 YQAELERT

-114 MDHAELAFL
+114 IEPEEIAFL
-123 AKKGI
+123 AEKGI
-128 ALSLH
+128 VLSFH
-133 EMSPAEYDKLGDA
+133 EMSPSVYDKLGESA
-146 VRAIVLERTKDIV
+146 RTIVLERTKNVV
-159 RFLLLEIG
+159 RFLLLDNG
-167 THGEPG
+167 TL
-173 DGTPVESGDGTPGK
+173 D
-187 ENSGMS
+187 
-193 GEEVKAA
+193 EEDKTA

-213 GELKRKLEDTG
+213 GETRKKLEQAR

-230 KDELAALAAYTES
+230 KEELEALAAYKSS
-243 LERAIA
+243 LELAVA
-249 ALKKEAEFET
+249 ALKKEVEFET
-259 YSSGMGE
+259 YASGMGE
-266 EDLSEDSPGK
+266 ENLSEGSSGT
-276 VSVAYLVGFLPA
+276 VSVAYLIGFIPA
-288 EDLGKLQT
+288 EDLSKLQE

-311 EEDDAPTKLQNN
+311 EEDDAPTKLRNN

-337 SVPGY
+337 SMPGY
-342 FEPDISGWFLIFIMI
+342 FEPDISGWFLVFITI

-373 GIAAALM
+373 GISAAM
-380 IKSRREKQPIAP
+380 MMKSRKEKKPIAP
-392 IAWLLLLFGAVT
+392 IAWLLLLFGGMT
-404 VVWGT
+404 IIWGT

-416 LSPEALP
+416 LDAEVLPE
-423 VWLQRL
+423 WLKKL
-429 SVPVLSN
+429 SVPVISN
-436 VNSDTIWYPFWT
+436 VYSDKIWYPFWT
-448 GGQAGL
+448 GGEAGL
-454 TTSQNVQIFCFAI
+454 TTSQNVQILMFTI
-467 ALVHLLIAHVSA
+467 ALVHLLVAHISA
-479 LRGNLGSP
+479 AGRNRGSL
-487 KMLGDIGTIL
+487 KILGDIGSIL
-497 QLIGMFYVV
+497 ELAGMYYVV
-506 LSMVVNGEVFGL
+506 LSLVVNSAVFGL
-518 DLVVSGIPVGR
+518 DLVVSGIPVGTMA
-529 ISITLVIVGFA
+529 IALVISGFA
-540 VNFIFGNYEKSILQ
+540 VNFIFGNYEESILQ

-593 SSTVNEMVNPLFG
+593 SATINDMVSPLLG
-606 HFIFIIFA
+606 HVIFIIFA